1 MAEYI
6 IDKIEYGGNVYKLQ
20 DNVSDFL
27 TGAVTS
33 LSTTEGHHST
43 ITNQNGVVSVAIPT
57 NTSHLTNDSGF
68 VRQFKVTVTE
78 SNGTF
83 SADKTFTEIQ
93 TAYNQGYEV
102 VCQAHNGDI
111 LPLISI
117 NESSGAMF
125 EIAAMTVNGIPAGEI
140 ATISAEDEIAY
151 NFISFT
157 NTDEWDNKADIYDIT
172 SGVGIV
178 ENSSKLNIIL
188 GNHYAVKEGFMVYV
202 SNTKTI
208 STVQVRKTTNATS
221 SQLEIP
227 KSNVIING
235 VTGPST
241 ISPGLYY
248 GSLSDWSN
256 SGTLTLVSA
265 PTRTDLP
272 VITFNGSTTNAPSFY
287 APTTAGTEG
296 YFLKSNGSGAP
307 VWTEV
312 ETTAVQIIRWG
323 D

>member
-43 ITNQNGVVSVAIPT
+43 ITNQNGAVSVAIPT

-102 VCQAHNGDI
+102 VCHCMEDNSFIPFLALNNEMVQFELSAMTSNGTPAAEYVQINNTNEVTHQFLNFTETDPSFRASPAAGITATDI
-111 LPLISI
+111 TNWNAKVSDTGKWNGVALGSGRADDTSDLWIPSKSDNNNDSGTAYWIKTTQELPASSASESVQIPRYKKI
-117 NESSGAMF
+117 NGQWYLQSTTPSANDNSTKVATTAYVD
-125 EIAAMTVNGIPAGEI
+125 AAM
-140 ATISAEDEIAY
+140 
-151 NFISFT
+151 
-157 NTDEWDNKADIYDIT
+157 
-172 SGVGIV
+172 SGV
-178 ENSSKLNIIL
+178 
-188 GNHYAVKEGFMVYV
+188 
-202 SNTKTI
+202 T
-208 STVQVRKTTNATS
+208 TVA
-221 SQLEIP
+221 
-227 KSNVIING
+227 
-235 VTGPST
+235 
-241 ISPGLYY
+241 
-248 GSLSDWSN
+248 
-256 SGTLTLVSA
+256 A
-265 PTRTDLP
+265 
-272 VITFNGSTTNAPSFY
+272 
-287 APTTAGTEG
+287 
-296 YFLKSNGSGAP
+296 
-307 VWTEV
+307 
-312 ETTAVQIIRWG
+312 QIIRWG